1 MFDLI
6 STTSVIGFIW
16 TVVLCKE
23 LFKGHHGQLL
33 SKCHLIPYNVLF
45 LIISLYIVFHEMK
58 YIERLLQPTTTSA
71 TATIQYLLDRPEMY
85 GYNSTD
91 MLILAELLD
100 VNGRYEYAKFQLTT
114 DTLAPPA
121 IATFVS
127 SVLLCTVSNK
137 IIYLTCMIIVWI
149 YLISVLLTNSLTPV
163 FFLNYEYYLTATS
176 STTTSENSSSD
187 GNNNNNGNNVDIF
200 LWFLKYLLFII
211 PWLDHIKYTF
221 HGIAWLLILLD
232 WMIQL
237 FLAIFVGKRTATME
251 KDDDNDKKKV

>member
-1 MFDLI
+1 MLDLI
-6 STTSVIGFIW
+6 PITSAIGFIW
-16 TVVLCKE
+16 TAVLCNE
-23 LFKGHHGQLL
+23 LFKGRHGKLL
-33 SKCHLIPYNVLF
+33 TKSSLIPYIVLF
-45 LIISLYIVFHEMK
+45 LIISLYIVAHEMK
-58 YIERLLQPTTTSA
+58 YIERLLVPTATSA
-71 TATIQYLLDRPEMY
+71 TTQYLLDRPEMY

-91 MLILAELLD
+91 ILILAELLD
-100 VNGRYEYAKFQLTT
+100 VDGRYEYAKFQLTT

-121 IATFVS
+121 IATFIS

-163 FFLNYEYYLTATS
+163 FFLNYEYYFTATS
-176 STTTSENSSSD
+176 STTTFENSSSD
-187 GNNNNNGNNVDIF
+187 GYNDNNGNNVDAF
-200 LWFLKYLLFII
+200 LWFLKYLLFFI

-237 FLAIFVGKRTATME
+237 FWAIFFGKRTATME
-251 KDDDNDKKKV
+251 KDDNDKKKEK

>member
-1 MFDLI
+1 
-6 STTSVIGFIW
+6 
-16 TVVLCKE
+16 
-23 LFKGHHGQLL
+23 
-33 SKCHLIPYNVLF
+33 
-45 LIISLYIVFHEMK
+45 MK
-58 YIERLLQPTTTSA
+58 YIERLLLPTTSSTTTTS
-71 TATIQYLLDRPEMY
+71 TYTVQYLLDRPEMY

-91 MLILAELLD
+91 ILILAKLLD
-100 VNGRYEYAKFQLTT
+100 KNGRYEYAKFQLTT

-121 IATFVS
+121 FATFIS

-137 IIYLTCMIIVWI
+137 IIYLTCMILVWI
-149 YLISVLLTNSLTPV
+149 YLISVLLANSLTPV

-176 STTTSENSSSD
+176 STTNFENISNSD
-187 GNNNNNGNNVDIF
+187 GNYNNNSNNINIF

-237 FLAIFVGKRTATME
+237 FLAIFIGKRLTTMME
-251 KDDDNDKKKV
+251 KDDNDKKVV

>member
-1 MFDLI
+1 MLDLI
-6 STTSVIGFIW
+6 PITSAIGFIW
-16 TVVLCKE
+16 TAVLCNE
-23 LFKGHHGQLL
+23 LFKGRHGKVLTK
-33 SKCHLIPYNVLF
+33 SSLIPYIGLF
-45 LIISLYIVFHEMK
+45 LIISLYIVAHEMK
-58 YIERLLQPTTTSA
+58 YIERLLVPTTTSA
-71 TATIQYLLDRPEMY
+71 TTQYLLDRPEMY

-91 MLILAELLD
+91 ILILAELLD
-100 VNGRYEYAKFQLTT
+100 VDGRYEYAKFQLTT

-121 IATFVS
+121 IATFIS

-137 IIYLTCMIIVWI
+137 IIYITCMIIVWI

-176 STTTSENSSSD
+176 STTTFENSSSD
-187 GNNNNNGNNVDIF
+187 GYNDNNGNNADIF
-200 LWFLKYLLFII
+200 LWFLKCLLFGI

-237 FLAIFVGKRTATME
+237 FWAIFFGKRTAT
-251 KDDDNDKKKV
+251 KKDDNDKKKEK